1 MTNICDYFIELQQII
16 NNLSGVE
23 VEKYEE
29 QVLTEKRGNLRI
41 RLRFSDN
48 SLLEL
53 SEAIQITGNTLQQIS
68 HRYHYQTSVGKTIFR
83 YDDAPHHPEIKT
95 YPHHKHVF
103 DEVLECSHPDI
114 EMVINEV
121 KEYLTKQYDI

>member
-1 MTNICDYFIELQQII
+1 VTNIGDYLIELQQII
-16 NNLSGVE
+16 GNLSGVE

-53 SEAIQITGNTLQQIS
+53 SEAIQIVGNAFQWIS
-68 HRYHYQTSVGKTIFR
+68 YRYHYQSSVGKTIFR
-83 YDDAPHHPEIKT
+83 YDDAPHHSEIKT
-95 YPHHKHVF
+95 YPHHKHF
-103 DEVLECSHPDI
+103 
-114 EMVINEV
+114 
-121 KEYLTKQYDI
+121 

>member
-16 NNLSGVE
+16 NNVSGVE

-53 SEAIQITGNTLQQIS
+53 SEAILITGNTIQQIS
-68 HRYHYQTSVGKTIFR
+68 YRYHYQTSVGKTIFR
-83 YDDAPHHPEIKT
+83 YDDAHHPEIKT
-95 YPHHKHVF
+95 YPRHKHVF
-103 DEVLECSHPDI
+103 DKVLECSHPDI
-114 EMVINEV
+114 ETVINEAREY
-121 KEYLTKQYDI
+121 KEKSEAGS

>member
-1 MTNICDYFIELQQII
+1 VTNIDDYFVGLQQII

-53 SEAIQITGNTLQQIS
+53 SEAIQITGNTFQRIS
-68 HRYHYQTSVGKTIFR
+68 YRYHYQTSVGKPIFR

-95 YPHHKHVF
+95 YPHHKHLF
-103 DEVLECSHPDI
+103 DTVLECSHPDI
-114 EMVINEV
+114 EMVIKEV
-121 KEYLTKQYDI
+121 KEYLTNQHDT

>member
-1 MTNICDYFIELQQII
+1 MTNIGDYFVELQQII
-16 NNLSGVE
+16 GNLSGVE

-53 SEAIQITGNTLQQIS
+53 SEAIRITGNTFQRIS
-68 HRYHYQTSVGKTIFR
+68 YRYHYQSSVGKTIFR
-83 YDDAPHHPEIKT
+83 YDDAPHHPNIKT
-95 YPHHKHVF
+95 YPHHKHLF
-103 DEVLECSHPDI
+103 DKVLEYSHPDI
-114 EMVINEV
+114 ETVIKEV
-121 KEYLTKQYDI
+121 KEYLMKQYDI

>member
-1 MTNICDYFIELQQII
+1 MTNICDYFIELQHII
-16 NNLSGVE
+16 TNLSGVE
-23 VEKYEE
+23 VERYEE
-29 QVLTEKRGNLRI
+29 QVLTDKRGNIRI

-53 SEAIQITGNTLQQIS
+53 SEAIQITSNIIQQIS
-68 HRYHYQTSVGKTIFR
+68 YRYHYQTSVGKTIFR
-83 YDDAPHHPEIKT
+83 YDDAPHYPNIKT

-114 EMVINEV
+114 ETVINEV
-121 KEYLTKQYDI
+121 NEYIAKKNDI

>member
-1 MTNICDYFIELQQII
+1 MTNIYDYFIELQQII
-16 NNLSGVE
+16 SNLSGVE

-53 SEAIQITGNTLQQIS
+53 SEAIQITGNTFQQIS
-68 HRYHYQTSVGKTIFR
+68 YRYHYQTYVGKTIFR
-83 YDDAPHHPEIKT
+83 YDDAHHHPEIKT
-95 YPHHKHVF
+95 YPHHKHLF
-103 DEVLECSHPDI
+103 DKVLECSHPDI
-114 EMVINEV
+114 EIVIKEV